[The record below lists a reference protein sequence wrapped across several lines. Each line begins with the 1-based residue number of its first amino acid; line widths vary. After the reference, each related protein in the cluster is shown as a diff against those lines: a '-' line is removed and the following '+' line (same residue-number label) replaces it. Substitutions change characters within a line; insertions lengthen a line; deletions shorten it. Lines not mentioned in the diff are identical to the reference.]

1 MVKVEQ
7 NKFEKINLM
16 SIDDKQDMNFI
27 YIETNGGEFKY
38 LFPIVQKPNS
48 VNKVI
53 DLWDDNFSVIE
64 NDDEEDLETIVHTTN
79 SDKVI
84 PRHVISEAE
93 EYSGAKFIPKN

>member
-1 MVKVEQ
+1 MVKIER
-7 NKFEKINLM
+7 NKSEKINLM

-27 YIETNGGEFKY
+27 YVETNGGEFKY

-48 VNKVI
+48 VDKVI
-53 DLWDDNFSVIE
+53 DLWNDNFSIVE
-64 NDDEEDLETIVHTTN
+64 NDEEDSETIVHTIN

-93 EYSGAKFIPKN
+93 EYSGAKFIPQN